1 VPSSTCLPSARR
13 GRPLKRHPRRTALA
27 AAGLLASFAA
37 FPVAADAALTI
48 APNAPAL
55 GFPASVTD
63 SVGTFSLTSC
73 QDTSGFCV
81 ETPAPNPAQ
90 PLSVPGNYT
99 PDGEAFYQL
108 ADATVPNAGI
118 GLARFALEQAF
129 TTADPVAGQQI
140 MFGRIRFRFG
150 GLKPG
155 TTYRVTHPY
164 GVDEIV
170 ADGGGIINS
179 TEDLGCLGPPCDF
192 TAANYGRITS
202 FLQWDP
208 TVAPAPPAG
217 YIGNF
222 AVPHK
227 VIGGPAGTNFVR
239 LEELG
244 PGGVV
249 AGVVGET
256 DQFLVQ
262 GKLAGAAPAPAPFV
276 VLDTSALK
284 FSGRQVGSASPAA
297 NVTLANHGT
306 ADLSVTAATVGG
318 TDAGDY
324 AITANGC
331 AAATPPGQSCT
342 IGVQFTPQATG
353 VRTATLTVAGNA
365 LNAPHTFTLTGSGTP
380 AQAPAPPPVVIQAPA
395 PAPLV
400 IQAPVARSSA
410 LSVRSLRVAR
420 SARLRQARARGIT
433 VSFTAPAGANVARVR
448 LVKPGSTKAYAS
460 KLVAIER
467 AGRQTLHLRVRGVR
481 AGRYRVEVAVGRSV
495 SSLSRP
501 ATAAIALR
509 R

>member
-1 VPSSTCLPSARR
+1 LSRNTRR
-13 GRPLKRHPRRTALA
+13 AALA
-27 AAGLLASFAA
+27 SAGLLASLAA
-37 FPVAADAALTI
+37 LPAAADAALTI

-63 SVGTFSLTSC
+63 TVSGFSLTSC

-81 ETPAPNPAQ
+81 ETPAPNPAAA
-90 PLSVPGNYT
+90 LSVPGNYT
-99 PDGEAFYQL
+99 PDGEAFYQI
-108 ADATVPNAGI
+108 ADTTVPNAGI

-129 TTADPVAGQQI
+129 VTADAVAGQQI
-140 MFGRIRFRFG
+140 MFGRLRFRFG

-192 TAANYGRITS
+192 TTANYGRITS

-217 YIGNF
+217 YVGNF

-227 VIGGPAGTNFVR
+227 VIGGPSGNNFVR

-244 PGGVV
+244 AGGVV
-249 AGVVGET
+249 ANVVGET
-256 DQFLVQ
+256 DQFLLQ
-262 GKLAGAAPAPAPFV
+262 GKLAGAAPAAAPFV
-276 VLDTSALK
+276 VADAQSLK
-284 FSGRQVGSASPAA
+284 FSARQVGTTSPTG

-306 ADLSVTAATVGG
+306 APLSVSSATIGG

-324 AITANGC
+324 SIASNGC
-331 AAATPPGQSCT
+331 ATATPPGQSCT
-342 IGVQFTPQATG
+342 IGIAFAPQATG

-365 LNAPHTFTLTGSGTP
+365 LNAPHAFNLSGSGTP
-380 AQAPAPPPVVIQAPA
+380 AQAPAPPPVIIQAPALAPIVIQAPSS
-395 PAPLV
+395 
-400 IQAPVARSSA
+400 PVARSASLTA
-410 LSVRSLRVAR
+410 SRLRVAR
-420 SARLRQARARGIT
+420 GVTLRQARVRGIT
-433 VSFTAPAGANVARVR
+433 VSFTAPAGAAVARVR
-448 LVKPGSTKAYAS
+448 LVKSGRSYAS
-460 KLVAIER
+460 KLVALER
-467 AGRQTLHLRVRGVR
+467 AGRQTVHLRVRGVH
-481 AGRYRVEVAVGRSV
+481 AGRYRLEVALGRSG
-495 SSLSRP
+495 SSLTRAVS
-501 ATAAIALR
+501 ALITLR